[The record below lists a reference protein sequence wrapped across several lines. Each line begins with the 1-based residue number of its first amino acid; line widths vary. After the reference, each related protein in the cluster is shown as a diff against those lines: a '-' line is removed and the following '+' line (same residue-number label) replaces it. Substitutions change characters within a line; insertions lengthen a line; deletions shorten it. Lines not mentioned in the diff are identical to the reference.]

1 MSLFIK
7 LCGLRTPADVE
18 SAVDA
23 GANAV
28 GFVMTESP
36 RQVSVAQAARLRSL
50 LPAEVLAVAVLNDP
64 SPGLVQRTSAEVAPD
79 LFQVELQK
87 VSGLPL
93 DRILP
98 VVVDG
103 DGLEDAVARALNA
116 TQTGMVLVD
125 SAAKGGTGNRSDW
138 DRLATLETRDRVVV
152 AGGLDPGNVGD
163 AISRIQPFGVD
174 VSSGIERQLGEKDPE
189 LMRAF
194 VKAARAAEMRGAR
207 L

>member
-7 LCGLRTPADVE
+7 LCGLRTTADVE